1 MKVQICHEQQQRD
14 RIVNRCKGPDM
25 NSTEQSYASMMNP
38 LLKTQIKNLS
48 ADTSAAFKAMSGE
61 LAALKN
67 SLDKCDLQLGK
78 INDMGKELAKVAASA
93 NAE

>member
-1 MKVQICHEQQQRD
+1 
-14 RIVNRCKGPDM
+14 
-25 NSTEQSYASMMNP
+25 
-38 LLKTQIKNLS
+38 
-48 ADTSAAFKAMSGE
+48 MSGE